1 LALDLGQ
8 QPACDH
14 FPAADVPAPDPVY
27 PLAMWV
33 CSECGFA
40 QQRSRMPG
48 SSIPVISPDELI
60 ARRPDAVLLF
70 VRDLL
75 AEVQIS
81 YPQIEAAGGRW
92 VLAGASA
99 G

>member
-1 LALDLGQ
+1 
-8 QPACDH
+8 
-14 FPAADVPAPDPVY
+14 
-27 PLAMWV
+27 
-33 CSECGFA
+33 
-40 QQRSRMPG
+40 MPG

-92 VLAGASA
+92 VLAGTSA